1 MVKLK
6 KWNSAEYIQTEED
19 IALYLQACIDETEYD
34 TAYQARLF
42 IESDKATKTN
52 VNHAPNS
59 GHALLHLLSSESFA
73 CAPKS
78 NSQHLEQTVLANRN
92 AWHD

>member
-1 MVKLK
+1 MKLK
-6 KWNSAEYIQTEED
+6 KWDSAEYMQTEED
-19 IALYLQACIDETEYD
+19 VAMYLQACIDEAEYD
-34 TAYQARLF
+34 TVYQARVI

>member
-1 MVKLK
+1 MKLK
-6 KWNSAEYIQTEED
+6 KWDSAEYMQTEED
-19 IALYLQACIDETEYD
+19 IALYLQACIDEAKDD
-34 TAYQARLF
+34 TP
-42 IESDKATKTN
+42 TN
-52 VNHAPNS
+52 TSVKHAPN
-59 GHALLHLLSSESFA
+59 GGNALLHLLSSESYA